1 MTIIT
6 GTTGRIGKKKFFLSL
21 SDEEFYGCQEFVRA
35 RRALAAADIPLV
47 IATNNPTVEEKEE
60 TMYTESAPKLSM
72 SSSMTSLNNTVSTPI
87 PTDQRQIVYF
97 VQQARDA
104 SMAKKTELLK
114 KFGLTDDEFPR
125 TANEVIKRI
134 KDGNILVN
142 PQLGDEPTC
151 CPLDY
156 IRFRDPKLEPNQ
168 TGYEAAMEK
177 LTKLY
182 TSIERQ
188 IVASSTPADI
198 KDAISRV
205 EEIEN
210 FQAQ

>member
-1 MTIIT
+1 MN
-6 GTTGRIGKKKFFLSL
+6 IGMNKKFLLSL
-21 SDEEFYGCQEFVRA
+21 SSDERTACRELIIA

-47 IATNNPTVEEKEE
+47 ITGNNPTVKEKEKA
-60 TMYTESAPKLSM
+60 MYDSVQSGPTKLSM
-72 SSSMTSLNNTVSTPI
+72 SSSLTSTSLNNTVTAQV
-87 PTDQRQIVYF
+87 PTEQRQIVYF

-104 SMAKKTELLK
+104 MYKKEEELRK
-114 KFGLTDDEFPR
+114 KFGLVDDEFPR

-134 KDGNILVN
+134 KDGNIVVD
-142 PQLGDEPTC
+142 PMLGDQPSC
-151 CPLDY
+151 CPLDC
-156 IRFRDPKLEPNQ
+156 IRFRDPKLEPNY
-168 TGYEAAMEK
+168 TGYDAASEK
-177 LTKLY
+177 LVKLY
-182 TSIERQ
+182 SSVERQ